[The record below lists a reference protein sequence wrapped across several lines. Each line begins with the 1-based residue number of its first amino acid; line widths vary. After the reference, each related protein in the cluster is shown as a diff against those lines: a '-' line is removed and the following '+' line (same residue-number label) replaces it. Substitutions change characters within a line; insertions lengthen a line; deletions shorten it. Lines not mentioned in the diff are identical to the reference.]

1 MNVVKT
7 DPQGWWHKT
16 KWLLVLAAVVPVGV
30 SVAGEVQSVVVPA
43 RAAEAP
49 SAVAQG
55 VATPELEATIRRE
68 MDATVKA
75 FNAADPAG
83 LAALFMEKAELV
95 DENGN
100 VYSGRSEITALF
112 KSFFAKFPKA
122 VMAMEVTSVRSIGDS
137 LAVEEG
143 IRQIVAEEG
152 ASGAQVRYVAV
163 RDKAGNTWPIASY
176 REFADDPV
184 PTPQEMLQSLAF
196 LEGDWVD
203 ESPDGRTAISYR
215 WSEDGNFLLGDYVVS
230 VGGEP
235 VSKSSQRIGW
245 DPVVGVIRSWT
256 FDSDGGFSQGEWT
269 PVDDGL
275 VSKTEATMPDGT
287 SASATVMFTVKD
299 QDHFTVRSADRI
311 VAGGEEPAFELTIAR
326 RPPQPGAAPGA
337 ESGGKR

>member
-1 MNVVKT
+1 M
-7 DPQGWWHKT
+7 
-16 KWLLVLAAVVPVGV
+16 GV

-163 RDKAGNTWPIASY
+163 RDKVGNTWPIASY

-275 VSKTEATMPDGT
+275 VSRIRTT
-287 SASATVMFTVKD
+287 SRCEVPTGSWPAARSRRLSLRSLASLRSRVRLR
-299 QDHFTVRSADRI
+299 VRSQA
-311 VAGGEEPAFELTIAR
+311 VSGR
-326 RPPQPGAAPGA
+326 RLH
-337 ESGGKR
+337 GKGFRFGFLVWIGYAVSLCWEVQRDVSNKPLPLVFFHGLLER